1 MRLTVSVATLLL
13 ALGTRSPG
21 IWLPDTSRLGAWHP
35 VNLKSDLQK
44 SEISSS
50 EFFAVGVWYG
60 GGKARAPMLVID
72 PAPER
77 DAWRGD
83 LETIRRLGF
92 NSVKSWV
99 DWSSTE
105 PTRGAYRLDAL
116 DQLLTLADEAGLRVI
131 VQLYTDAAPEWVGR
145 AHPDASFVTE
155 SGVRIGSQASP
166 GFCLDHPEVRKA
178 VSTWIA
184 AVSAR
189 ARRHSSFYAFDV
201 WSEPHVV
208 NWVWFN
214 QPVQFCYCPSTQA
227 RFRDWL
233 RGRYGSIA
241 ALNRAWYRTFADWT
255 EVEPPRYGTI
265 LSYTDFI
272 DWKTFIAAKLRD
284 DLQMKADAARASDNR
299 SPASG
304 TRPPIVSSHSDVPAV
319 LLSPL
324 SGFGNPD
331 DWWMTQ
337 AVDHYGTSI
346 YPKHASSAAPWSPV
360 RLMSGLDGIRS
371 AARER
376 GWWIGEL
383 QAGQG
388 ATGVRVAGPVTAAD
402 LRFWGWAVI
411 SRGARA
417 ISYYAWYPMSTG
429 YEANG
434 YGMIELDGAVTD
446 RARAAGA
453 FASVVGAN
461 ARLFR
466 AAVPQRADVAI
477 LYNRLSYLAG
487 GDTVGPG
494 QTVRG
499 SMMGLYRA
507 LFERNVPVDFIHADE
522 IAGGFATRYKAV
534 FLGYPVMLSRPV
546 ADALREY
553 VREGGTLISEARPA
567 WNDERGVANERIPG
581 GGLDEVFG
589 AREALVDAPSP
600 IVMRMGSDL
609 PPALSSLAGRDVP
622 GLVFAEHFA
631 PAAGA
636 RVLATWTSGTS
647 LPPSREASADR
658 RSLGVGG
665 QARPA
670 PAIVSNTFGKGQAIL
685 VGSFISAAYD
695 QDPDKNAAAGDLLR
709 ALVDLA
715 GVTPL
720 VRIGDAPAGLV
731 EARLLEAG
739 HALVLIALNH
749 DTAPHEASITLPAGY
764 PLAEWVNLET
774 GGIAYFDRVPGGV
787 RLRHRFAPRDA
798 LVLLIRRD
806 IQ

>member
-1 MRLTVSVATLLL
+1 M
-13 ALGTRSPG
+13 
-21 IWLPDTSRLGAWHP
+21 LGA
-35 VNLKSDLQK
+35 N
-44 SEISSS
+44 
-50 EFFAVGVWYG
+50 
-60 GGKARAPMLVID
+60 
-72 PAPER
+72 PAAER
-77 DAWRGD
+77 DAWRND
-83 LETIRRLGF
+83 LATIRRLGF
-92 NSVKSWV
+92 NSVKSWI
-99 DWSSTE
+99 DWASSE
-105 PTRGAYRLDAL
+105 PARGAYRFDAL
-116 DQLLTLADEAGLRVI
+116 EQMLSLADEAGLRVI

-155 SGVRIGSQASP
+155 SGARIGSQAAP
-166 GFCLDHPEVRKA
+166 GFCLDHPGVRKA
-178 VSTWIA
+178 VGDWIA
-184 AVSAR
+184 AVASR
-189 ARRHSSFYAFDV
+189 ARRHPSFYAFDV
-201 WSEPHVV
+201 WSEPHIV

-233 RGRYGSIA
+233 RVRYGPLD
-241 ALNRAWYRTFADWT
+241 ALNAAWYRTFGDWR

-284 DLQMKADAARASDNR
+284 DLQMKADAAREAGGRGSEAGGQR
-299 SPASG
+299 LEARGRGSEA
-304 TRPPIVSSHSDVPAV
+304 RRLIVSSHSDVPAV

-402 LRFWGWAVI
+402 LRFWGWAVL

-446 RARAAGA
+446 RARAAGS
-453 FASVVGAN
+453 FAAAVSAN
-461 ARLFR
+461 APLFR
-466 AAVPQRADVAI
+466 AAAPQRADVAI

-499 SMMGLYRA
+499 SMMGMYRA
-507 LFERNVPVDFIHADE
+507 LFERNVAVDFIHPDE
-522 IAGGFATRYKAV
+522 IAGGLAARYKAV
-534 FLGYPVMLSRPV
+534 FLGYPVMLSHAV
-546 ADALREY
+546 AGALRDY
-553 VREGGTLISEARPA
+553 VANGGTLISEARPA

-581 GGLDEVFG
+581 AGLDAVFG

-600 IVMRMGSDL
+600 IAMRMASDL
-609 PPALSSLAGRDVP
+609 PAALAPIAGRIVP
-622 GLVFAEHFA
+622 GLVYAEHLTPA
-631 PAAGA
+631 PGA
-636 RVLATWTSGTS
+636 RTLATWSPSGGAA
-647 LPPSREASADR
+647 L
-658 RSLGVGG
+658 
-665 QARPA
+665 
-670 PAIVSNTFGKGQAIL
+670 VSNTYGKGQAIL
-685 VGSFISAAYD
+685 IGSFVSAAYD
-695 QDPDKNAAAGDLLR
+695 QDPETHGAAGDLLR
-709 ALVDLA
+709 TLVELA
-715 GVTPL
+715 GVAPL
-720 VRIGDAPAGLV
+720 VAVSGAPAGVV
-731 EARLLEAG
+731 EARLLEARN
-739 HALVLIALNH
+739 AVVLIALNH
-749 DTAPHEASITLPAGY
+749 DTAPHDASFTLPASY
-764 PLAEWVNLET
+764 PTAEWVNLET
-774 GGIAYFDRVPGGV
+774 GAVAYFDRVPAGV
-787 RLRHRFAPRDA
+787 RLRHRFAARDA
-798 LVLLIRRD
+798 LVLVIRRD
-806 IQ
+806 IR